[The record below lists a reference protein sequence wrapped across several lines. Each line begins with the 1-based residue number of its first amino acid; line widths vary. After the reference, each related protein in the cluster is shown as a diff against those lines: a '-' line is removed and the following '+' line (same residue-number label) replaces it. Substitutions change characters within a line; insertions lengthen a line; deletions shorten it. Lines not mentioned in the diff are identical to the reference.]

1 MQPWRCH
8 ETERS
13 ATSLP
18 ARPHGGGLS
27 FPHVFSELLFSML
40 AQLIPLDGGSPITLK
55 QDVTLVGRK
64 RGLCD
69 LIVDRG
75 SVSKLHCLVVKT
87 DGLLCIRD
95 LGSTNGTKVNGQR
108 VTRGALLPGDEL
120 SFASVSFRVHL
131 GPGGVEAT
139 HDDPTEMINLLSDRD
154 DDSLGEP
161 LVEDMGSESD
171 VRLLPED

>member
-1 MQPWRCH
+1 
-8 ETERS
+8 
-13 ATSLP
+13 
-18 ARPHGGGLS
+18 
-27 FPHVFSELLFSML
+27 ML
-40 AQLIPLDGGSPITLK
+40 AQLIPLDGGSPVTLK

-87 DGLLCIRD
+87 DGLLFVRD

-120 SFASVSFRVHL
+120 SFASVRFRVHL
-131 GPGGVEAT
+131 GPAMPEASN
-139 HDDPTEMINLLSDRD
+139 DDPTEMITLLPEREE
-154 DDSLGEP
+154 DSLSEQ
-161 LVEDMGSESD
+161 LLEDMGSDSD